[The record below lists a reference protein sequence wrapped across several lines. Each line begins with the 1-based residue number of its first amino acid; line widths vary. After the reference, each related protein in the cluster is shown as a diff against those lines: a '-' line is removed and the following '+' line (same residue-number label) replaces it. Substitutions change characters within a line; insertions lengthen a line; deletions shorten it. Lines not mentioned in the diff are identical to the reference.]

1 VSADP
6 QPHFLNARKQ
16 ERKIAMAQRKP
27 TYLQKRNKDE
37 VNKKAIIWTGSIL
50 LAIVVLMTVLLI
62 LNK

>member
-6 QPHFLNARKQ
+6 QPRFLNARKQ

-27 TYLQKRNKDE
+27 TYLQKRNKNE